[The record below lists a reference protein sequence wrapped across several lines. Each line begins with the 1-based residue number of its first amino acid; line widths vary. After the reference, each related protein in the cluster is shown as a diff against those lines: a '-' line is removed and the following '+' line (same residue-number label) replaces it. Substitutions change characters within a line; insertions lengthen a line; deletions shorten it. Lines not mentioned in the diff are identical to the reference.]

1 MGTVKFFRLFYPYSK
16 MAVRT
21 FSCLKFEDDMDI
33 LYLYIN
39 IKKFIKMEGLAKI
52 LETIQGLKINDS
64 TIGQFCFNVI
74 EREVLIE
81 LGEVEIDYK
90 IIQVYNASRNRYKSI
105 SPINQDNDI
114 PIQISL
120 SDLDD
125 FFFINNLNILLIPF
139 IFSNDKQCV
148 DLIAYVYKKKN
159 INVFHL
165 LFDSFKKQNDLMI
178 ELHLLKARLD
188 KDKEVLLTTYDNCNN
203 LNNTKEA
210 NLAANLQNKATLKNT
225 NLEIQ
230 NHLNQARELLINI
243 TQKEQRFFLEN
254 ATLYL
259 ALQFDKD
266 IFYFLIQCSKNP
278 YFYPSV
284 LKLSI
289 PWYYY
294 KYIYINSLIYFDLPY
309 NPYVIKYFLEY
320 WISLEKNVLPANIGY
335 SLCIQKALNFIQKCK
350 KKRVFLYI
358 ITQILNS
365 NEKCN
370 LDAQTIILAE
380 LSTLYKY
387 INECECRECNIIRTC
402 INDEEYAKKIA
413 LIIENDNDS
422 SDCEDND
429 SSQNKIDIIDN
440 ESELA
445 KTFDDELKVN
455 NSQMKNEIHKQL
467 IMKVQTKNKKE
478 KIIGYC
484 PEKDEIRV
492 NPLGVEYSVYEANL
506 IELEDYIN
514 KIKMD
519 RNEFNQFL
527 QDYQNNISFPSQ
539 LIDQVLDSF
548 EINKIECYKKA
559 LINFI
564 LTMIEEKKY
573 KAPILKFI
581 MNNYD
586 IVTHIFTKEEKI
598 KFNNII
604 LINTRDNWRYE
615 EILKEYKSKYINV

>member
-1 MGTVKFFRLFYPYSK
+1 MYTKGIKFY
-16 MAVRT
+16 
-21 FSCLKFEDDMDI
+21 
-33 LYLYIN
+33 
-39 IKKFIKMEGLAKI
+39 
-52 LETIQGLKINDS
+52 
-64 TIGQFCFNVI
+64 
-74 EREVLIE
+74 
-81 LGEVEIDYK
+81 
-90 IIQVYNASRNRYKSI
+90 
-105 SPINQDNDI
+105 
-114 PIQISL
+114 
-120 SDLDD
+120 
-125 FFFINNLNILLIPF
+125 
-139 IFSNDKQCV
+139 
-148 DLIAYVYKKKN
+148 
-159 INVFHL
+159 
-165 LFDSFKKQNDLMI
+165 
-178 ELHLLKARLD
+178 
-188 KDKEVLLTTYDNCNN
+188 
-203 LNNTKEA
+203 TKV
-210 NLAANLQNKATLKNT
+210 Q
-225 NLEIQ
+225 
-230 NHLNQARELLINI
+230 
-243 TQKEQRFFLEN
+243 
-254 ATLYL
+254 
-259 ALQFDKD
+259 
-266 IFYFLIQCSKNP
+266 
-278 YFYPSV
+278 
-284 LKLSI
+284 
-289 PWYYY
+289 
-294 KYIYINSLIYFDLPY
+294 
-309 NPYVIKYFLEY
+309 
-320 WISLEKNVLPANIGY
+320 
-335 SLCIQKALNFIQKCK
+335 

-429 SSQNKIDIIDN
+429 SSQNEIDIIDN

-478 KIIGYC
+478 KVIGYC